1 MPTSK
6 LWLEHTEKAAWDSV
20 QALREKIASAERRIE
35 RLGPPIDAWQPLLDE
50 LDGARAELG
59 LPSASYVEVLRLLL
73 ERAARDRTRLTELER
88 EQVARTSAPP
98 FDVTALMR
106 GRRDARLDDE
116 DDLAARPQL
125 AALERDLERRRGELA
140 ADRALPREV
149 DALLARI
156 DAQVADLAE
165 VEGGALTDA
174 ALDLA
179 VFALEL
185 AARGRDGE

>member
-50 LDGARAELG
+50 LDAAREQLG

-73 ERAARDRTRLTELER
+73 ERAALDRARLAELER
-88 EQVARTSAPP
+88 EQVARASAPP

-106 GRRDARLDDE
+106 DRRDARRDDE
-116 DDLAARPQL
+116 DDLAARPRL
-125 AALERDLERRRGELA
+125 AALEREIERRRGELV
-140 ADRALPREV
+140 ADRALPREL

-165 VEGGALTDA
+165 VEGAGLTDA

>member
-73 ERAARDRTRLTELER
+73 ERAARDRTRLAELER
-88 EQVARTSAPP
+88 AQVAHPSEPP

-116 DDLAARPQL
+116 DLAARPQL
-125 AALERDLERRRGELA
+125 AALERDLERRRGELM

-165 VEGGALTDA
+165 VEGGALTEA

>member
-20 QALREKIASAERRIE
+20 QALREKMASAERRIE

-50 LDGARAELG
+50 LDGVRGELG

-73 ERAARDRTRLTELER
+73 ERAARDRTRLAELER
-88 EQVARTSAPP
+88 ERIARSSAPP
-98 FDVTALMR
+98 FDVTALTR

-116 DDLAARPQL
+116 EDLAARPRL
-125 AALERDLERRRGELA
+125 AALERDLERRRGELV
-140 ADRALPREV
+140 ADRALPCEV

-165 VEGGALTDA
+165 VEGAGLTDA

-185 AARGRDGE
+185 ASRDRDGE